1 MPHEVGP
8 ALSSFPDLKHF
19 ARWLRLTPG
28 TAMSSGKPLRPKE
41 SNDKG
46 TSRASSRSWC
56 TRGRACKGR
65 YRKQTISNP
74 RVPAESWGYCLV
86 SQELS
91 SSRSTSTQSRDAGCC
106 FWAGLVPVRSTDFSN
121 S

>member
-1 MPHEVGP
+1 MLHEVGP
-8 ALSSFPDLKHF
+8 DLSSFPDVKHF
-19 ARWLRLTPG
+19 ASWLRLTPG
-28 TAMSSGKPLRPKE
+28 TAMSSGKPLRPKK
-41 SNDKG
+41 SNDRG

-56 TRGRACKGR
+56 TRRRAYKGR

-91 SSRSTSTQSRDAGCC
+91 IRRSISTQSRRRGVLLLGRVDSGTI
-106 FWAGLVPVRSTDFSN
+106 V
-121 S
+121 